1 MQKFSFSI
9 SRERFAERLAFL
21 SLLALGLLV
30 FLGQASLT
38 TVPATDAADHAAMSL
53 AVTAKGLIPAL
64 PIGSAT
70 EAKLWD
76 GAFNDHPWTYFYL
89 QGHLMR
95 LLGPSTWSARVMP
108 ALVGLGS
115 IASTF
120 LLARFLLSPILALI
134 AGLIL
139 IFTKPV
145 WVDVLNNHMG
155 HTVVMGVVVSL
166 IFSHH
171 RRYYWMGLASG
182 LGMALKNP
190 VALAVFPALAVEML
204 WNRSLRQDRIQIFL
218 AACLALGIGMLPW
231 VVTAGLAGPQWVQ
244 DYWVRQV
251 WGTSVEGR
259 GTAGTTDFFFF
270 FRQIRSE
277 FVFGTFASLVAG
289 LLFAWQE
296 IKSPRITSDRP
307 PELQLQDGQ
316 ACSLLQKI
324 YFLVG
329 ELPFSRVRTWIF
341 SFQRE
346 LLVVGVLLGVLSL
359 MRFKFGHYILPVYAL
374 LAVLA
379 SSFWKGMISRRV
391 SRLILRGFPSF
402 VLLIAI
408 LLVCTPLRLSPES
421 YPALRRWMAIIQGD
435 GRVTEPVYVVEPGLP
450 YANGGDY
457 SHLIEFYT
465 AHRTLRK
472 NCNTLKE
479 ILPCREGCW
488 VLGQSVELQ
497 KCFGTRSAA
506 HSLGASAVFQLY
518 DQLLIRFQSPVQASI
533 YSKPNGIS
541 QAPSIKEGSFQ
552 LPIWNDLTLLERDL
566 LVAVDGKRP
575 NLPADRYTGPWVPP
589 WGETSRGD

>member
-1 MQKFSFSI
+1 MQSSRFSGFHGLYV
-9 SRERFAERLAFL
+9 ERLAFF

-30 FLGQASLT
+30 FLGQAPLT

-108 ALVGLGS
+108 ALVGVGS
-115 IASTF
+115 IAATV
-120 LLARFLLSPILALI
+120 LLARFLLSPLLALI

-139 IFTKPV
+139 IFTKPI

-155 HTVVMGVVVSL
+155 HTVLIGVVVSL

-171 RRYYWMGLASG
+171 RRYFWMGLASG

-190 VALAVFPALAVEML
+190 VALAVFPALAIEML
-204 WNRSLRQDRIQIFL
+204 WNRQLRQDRVQIFFAL
-218 AACLALGIGMLPW
+218 WLALGVGMLPW
-231 VVTAGLAGPQWVQ
+231 VVMAGLAGPQWVQ

-259 GTAGTTDFFFF
+259 GTAGTTDFFYF
-270 FRQIRSE
+270 FRQVRSG
-277 FVFGTFASLVAG
+277 FVFGTFASLLAG
-289 LLFAWQE
+289 LLFIWKELKSARFTTDRSPSRKTQDSLTPIFQQKRPYLDGRSLFLR
-296 IKSPRITSDRP
+296 IK
-307 PELQLQDGQ
+307 
-316 ACSLLQKI
+316 
-324 YFLVG
+324 
-329 ELPFSRVRTWIF
+329 TWIL

-346 LLVVGVLLGVLSL
+346 LLVVGVLFGVLSL

-374 LAVLA
+374 LAVFA
-379 SSFWKGMISRRV
+379 SSFWKGLISRRG
-391 SRLILRGFPSF
+391 SRVFMAGFPAF
-402 VLLIAI
+402 VLLAAI

-421 YPALRRWMAIIQGD
+421 YPALRKWMAIIQGE
-435 GRVTEPVYVVEPGLP
+435 GLVTEPVFVVEPGLP

-465 AHRTLRK
+465 ARRAHRK
-472 NCNTLKE
+472 NCSTLKE
-479 ILPCREGCW
+479 VLPCRQGCW
-488 VLGQSVELQ
+488 VLGQSAELQ
-497 KCFGTRSAA
+497 RCFGSRAAA
-506 HSLGASAVFQLY
+506 HSMGASAVFQLY
-518 DQLLIRFQSPVQASI
+518 DQLLFRFQSPLQNSMSNRPRSTRQKPVQSRRA
-533 YSKPNGIS
+533 
-541 QAPSIKEGSFQ
+541 
-552 LPIWNDLTLLERDL
+552 LLNNSCG
-566 LVAVDGKRP
+566 VI
-575 NLPADRYTGPWVPP
+575 
-589 WGETSRGD
+589 